1 MIGAKGGPAMICPEG
16 DPKRDKTT
24 TTVQRPFSD
33 MRENIRN
40 AQLLLSYASEAG
52 ITVEP
57 EVIRS
62 VVETKNACESDTPPT
77 DPVGL
82 ETKFWQATEKLAKSV
97 SPVTVA
103 SLRASY
109 DIPEDSS
116 CLGLLRARIL
126 RSPRKISQAKL
137 TVRHYRLWTLFTLII
152 LLMVQVYW
160 VVGSSVTTEVALNI
174 DQRKKAQ
181 DEKTKVQTELELLKG
196 GLDSPKI
203 DAKKRDELEAKRLQM
218 FNIIARIEATLG
230 NYETTTQVNYEIL
243 DNWNKYW
250 RWPLGFLMPISSSP
264 EADDAP
270 HEKLISASIRANYAL
285 HAIQVYLL
293 PILYGL
299 LGSITYILRTLGSQI
314 KSLSYTSESNIGY
327 RLRLVLGALAGLAI
341 AWFVQPTGHAAE
353 LKAFATL
360 SPFAIAFLAG
370 YGVELLF
377 SAMDRLIEAFTSGS
391 VAK

>member
-1 MIGAKGGPAMICPEG
+1 MICSEG
-16 DPKRDKTT
+16 NPTSDKA
-24 TTVQRPFSD
+24 TTVQRPLSD
-33 MRENIRN
+33 IRENIRN

-62 VVETKNACESDTPPT
+62 VVEAKNACDSDTPPA

-82 ETKFWQATEKLAKSV
+82 ETRFWQAMEKLAKSV
-97 SPVTVA
+97 SPVTVS

-109 DIPEDSS
+109 DIQEDSS
-116 CLGLLRARIL
+116 YSGLLRARIL

-137 TVRHYRLWTLFTLII
+137 TVRHYRFGTLITLAI
-152 LLMVQVYW
+152 LVIVQVYW
-160 VVGSSVTTEVALNI
+160 IVGSSVTIEVASNI
-174 DQRKKAQ
+174 DQRSKAL
-181 DEKTKVQTELELLKG
+181 DEKSKLERELDVLKKS
-196 GLDSPKI
+196 LDSPKI
-203 DAKKRDELEAKRLQM
+203 DAKKRAELTAKDREMLNVIASIEAKL
-218 FNIIARIEATLG
+218 E
-230 NYETTTQVNYEIL
+230 NYELTTEANYKIL
-243 DNWNKYW
+243 DNWNKVW
-250 RWPLGFLMPISSSP
+250 RWFLMCASCSSP
-264 EADDAP
+264 EGDDA
-270 HEKLISASIRANYAL
+270 HKKLIIASTSANYAL

-299 LGSITYILRTLGSQI
+299 LGSITYVLRILGSQI

-327 RLRLVLGALAGLAI
+327 RLRMVLGALAGLSI
-341 AWFVQPTGHAAE
+341 AWFVQPAGHPSE

-377 SAMDRLIEAFTSGS
+377 SAMDRLIGAFTSGF
-391 VAK
+391 AGK